1 MRLRMPPDA
10 APRTMVEVARHGYEC
25 TKPGKLEAYR
35 RARTRALGPELALGG
50 GSGLAINLTAGVEL
64 EAAAAARSSSLFVCK
79 SSVWNRRLLR
89 TWRAS
94 LT

>member
-1 MRLRMPPDA
+1 MHQPSPHATDA
-10 APRTMVEVARHGYEC
+10 ALRTTVDVVRHGYEC

-35 RARTRALGPELALGG
+35 RARTRALGG
-50 GSGLAINLTAGVEL
+50 GSGLAINLTAGIEL

-79 SSVWNRRLLR
+79 SSMRNRLLLR